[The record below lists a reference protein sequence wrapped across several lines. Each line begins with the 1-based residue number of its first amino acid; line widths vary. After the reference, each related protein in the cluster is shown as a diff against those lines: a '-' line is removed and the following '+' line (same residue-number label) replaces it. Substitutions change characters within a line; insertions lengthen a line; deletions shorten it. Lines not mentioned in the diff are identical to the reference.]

1 MHSTEL
7 LNRDKEAIKQAI
19 REARMDGNELE
30 AELLYQDLD
39 ELNEEM
45 KFVRTAAIL
54 FIP

>member
-1 MHSTEL
+1 MHSTER

-45 KFVRTAAIL
+45 NFVRNTAIL